1 MEQNELQLNRVAEI
15 KLSYHP
21 MVRPMDRPKVSNSR
35 EVYQF
40 FLEGWD
46 LDLIE
51 LQEQF
56 KIMLLNKA
64 NRVIGISEI
73 SKGGMSGT
81 VVDLKL
87 VFAIALKACATA
99 IVLVHNH
106 PSGNLRPSSAD
117 LTITKRIKECG
128 NLLEIDVFDHLIVT
142 SDGYLSM
149 MDEGLM

>member
-1 MEQNELQLNRVAEI
+1 MKENVLQLNRVAEI
-15 KLSYHP
+15 KLSYRP
-21 MVRPMDRPKVSNSR
+21 LVRPMDRQKVSNSS
-35 EVYQF
+35 EVYQIF
-40 FLEGWD
+40 AEGWD
-46 LDLIE
+46 FDLIE

-99 IVLVHNH
+99 IVLAHNH
-106 PSGNLRPSSAD
+106 PSGNLKPSSAD
-117 LTITKRIKECG
+117 LMITKRIVECG
-128 NLLEIDVFDHLIVT
+128 KLLEIDVFDHLIIT

-149 MDEGLM
+149 MDEGLI

>member
-1 MEQNELQLNRVAEI
+1 
-15 KLSYHP
+15 
-21 MVRPMDRPKVSNSR
+21 
-35 EVYQF
+35 
-40 FLEGWD
+40 
-46 LDLIE
+46 
-51 LQEQF
+51 
-56 KIMLLNKA
+56 MLLNKA

-106 PSGNLRPSSAD
+106 PSGGLRPSSAD